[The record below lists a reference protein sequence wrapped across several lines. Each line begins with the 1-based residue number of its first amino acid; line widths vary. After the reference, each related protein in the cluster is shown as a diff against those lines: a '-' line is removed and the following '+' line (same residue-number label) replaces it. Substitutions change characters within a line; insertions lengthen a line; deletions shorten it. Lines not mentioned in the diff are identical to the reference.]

1 MSPSAF
7 NFLKNIALKTCGF
20 WRLSANVGVKQMLAM
35 DLGLKNRQQK
45 CFSTPLAPFRLRR
58 NAAAKIE
65 KYFFSLNLK
74 VPQNIYRTQKVQEE
88 EKNL

>member
-1 MSPSAF
+1 
-7 NFLKNIALKTCGF
+7 
-20 WRLSANVGVKQMLAM
+20 M

-45 CFSTPLAPFRLRR
+45 CFSTPLAGFRLRR